1 MAKYLYVAR
10 DSTGKR
16 REGMIEAESNT
27 AVVNILRRQQLLP
40 VEVKLV
46 NEKGVLVGITEKKKL
61 PVRGKVSLPEMALF
75 SRQLATMLEAG
86 ISILDAIGDL
96 ASQTPNKYFSY
107 VLSDIATEIREGSS
121 FSKALS
127 KHPKVFSQLYVS
139 LVLSGEESGNLV
151 EVLKDLSSELEDQ
164 LTLLRKVRQA
174 VSYPVVILIFFFAVV
189 AFVFL
194 YLVPKFQE
202 IFESF
207 GAQLPMFTRIIL
219 NISRFSLKFFPFL
232 LIGLI
237 LFGILFSLYKKTP
250 AGSKKIDSFKLR
262 IPVFGDLFLKVSLAR
277 FSRSLATLLQGGVSI
292 IAALDIVAR
301 TTGNRILED
310 YIRKIRE
317 GIISGELLGNEM
329 KKYRIFPA
337 MMVRMVTVGEE
348 TGKTDDMLTRLSK
361 FFRDEVDVTL
371 NILSSILEPVLII
384 GLGVIVGTVVLA
396 IYLPIFKL
404 AATMR

>member
-1 MAKYLYVAR
+1 MAKYFYVAR
-10 DSTGKR
+10 DSNGKR
-16 REGMIEAESNT
+16 REGMIEADSNT
-27 AVVNILRRQQLLP
+27 AVIGILRRQQFVP
-40 VEVKLV
+40 VEIKLV
-46 NEKGVLVGITEKKKL
+46 GERGGLVGITEKKK
-61 PVRGKVSLPEMALF
+61 VYRKGKVSLAEMALF

-86 ISILDAIGDL
+86 IPILDSIQDL
-96 ASQTPNKYFSY
+96 AEQTPNKYFSY
-107 VLSDIATEIREGSS
+107 VLKDISSEVREGSS
-121 FSKALS
+121 FSRALS
-127 KHPKVFSQLYVS
+127 RHPKVFSQLYIA

-174 VSYPVVILIFFFAVV
+174 VSYPIVILIFFVGVV

-207 GAQLPMFTRIIL
+207 GAQLPLFTRIIL
-219 NISRFSLKFFPFL
+219 EISRFSLKFFPFL
-232 LIGLI
+232 LGCII
-237 LFGILFSLYKKTP
+237 LFGILFSLYRKTP
-250 AGSKKIDSFKLR
+250 DGNRRIDSFKLR
-262 IPVFGDLFLKVSLAR
+262 LPVFGDLFLKVSLAR

-292 IAALDIVAR
+292 IAALDIVAK
-301 TTGNRILED
+301 TSGNAILED
-310 YIRKIRE
+310 YIRKIKE
-317 GIISGELLGNEM
+317 GVTGGELLGNEM
-329 KKYRIFPA
+329 RKYRIFPT

-348 TGKTDDMLTRLSK
+348 TGRTDDMLTRVSK

-371 NILSSILEPVLII
+371 NILSSILEPILII

>member
-1 MAKYLYVAR
+1 
-10 DSTGKR
+10 
-16 REGMIEAESNT
+16 MIEAESNT
-27 AVVNILRRQQLLP
+27 AVIAILRRQQFIP
-40 VEVKLV
+40 VEIKLV
-46 NEKGVLVGITEKKKL
+46 SERGGLVGITEKKKA
-61 PVRGKVSLPEMALF
+61 PARGKVSLPEMALF
-75 SRQLATMLEAG
+75 SRQIATMLEAG
-86 ISILDAIGDL
+86 ISILDAVGDL
-96 ASQTPNKYFSY
+96 ATQTQNKYFSY
-107 VLSDIATEIREGSS
+107 VLSDIASEIREGSS
-121 FSKALS
+121 FSRALS
-127 KHPKVFSQLYVS
+127 KHPKVFNQLYVA

-174 VSYPVVILIFFFAVV
+174 VSYPVVILIFFVAVV

-207 GAQLPMFTRIIL
+207 GAQLPFFTRIIL
-219 NISRFSLKFFPFL
+219 EISRFSLKFFPFL
-232 LIGLI
+232 LIGII
-237 LFGILFSLYKKTP
+237 LLVIFFSFYKKTP
-250 AGSKKIDSFKLR
+250 DGSKKIDGLKLR
-262 IPVFGDLFLKVSLAR
+262 LPVFGDLFLKVSLAR

-301 TTGNRILED
+301 TAGNAILEE
-310 YIRKIRE
+310 YIRRIKE
-317 GIISGELLGNEM
+317 GVTGGELLGNEM

-348 TGKTDDMLTRLSK
+348 TGRTDDMLTRVSK

-371 NILSSILEPVLII
+371 NILSSILEPILII

-404 AATMR
+404 AATVR

>member
-1 MAKYLYVAR
+1 
-10 DSTGKR
+10 
-16 REGMIEAESNT
+16 MIEAESNT
-27 AVVNILRRQQLLP
+27 AVISILRRQQFIP
-40 VEVKLV
+40 VEIKLV
-46 NEKGVLVGITEKKKL
+46 SEKGGLVGITEKKKA
-61 PVRGKVSLPEMALF
+61 PGKGKVSLPEMALF

-86 ISILDAIGDL
+86 ISIIDAIGDL
-96 ASQTPNKYFSY
+96 ASQTQNKYFSY
-107 VLSDIATEIREGSS
+107 VLSDIAGEIREGAS
-121 FSKALS
+121 FSTALS
-127 KHPKVFSQLYVS
+127 KHPKVFSQLYVA

-174 VSYPVVILIFFFAVV
+174 VSYPVVILIFFVAVV

-207 GAQLPMFTRIIL
+207 GAQLPLFTKIIL
-219 NISRFSLKFFPFL
+219 QISRFSLKFFPFL
-232 LIGLI
+232 LLGII
-237 LFGILFSLYKKTP
+237 LFAIFFQFYRKTP
-250 AGSKKIDSFKLR
+250 DGRKKIDTIKLR
-262 IPVFGDLFLKVSLAR
+262 LPVFGDLFLKVSLSR

-301 TTGNRILED
+301 TTGNAILEE
-310 YIRKIRE
+310 YIRRVK
-317 GIISGELLGNEM
+317 GGVTKGELLGNEM
-329 KKYRIFPA
+329 KKYRIFPV

-348 TGKTDDMLTRLSK
+348 TGRTDDMLNRISK

-371 NILSSILEPVLII
+371 NVLSSILEPVLII

-404 AATMR
+404 AATIR

>member
-1 MAKYLYVAR
+1 MAKYFYVAR
-10 DSTGKR
+10 DTTGKR
-16 REGMIEAESNT
+16 REGMIEADSNT
-27 AVVNILRRQQLLP
+27 AVISLLRRQSLLP

-46 NEKGVLVGITEKKKL
+46 SDKGHLVEITEKKKT
-61 PVRGKVSLPEMALF
+61 VRKGKVSLPEMALF

-86 ISILDAIGDL
+86 IPILDSIEDL
-96 ASQTPNKYFSY
+96 AGQTLNRYFSS
-107 VLSDIATEIREGSS
+107 VLYDIASEVREGSS

-127 KHPKVFSQLYVS
+127 KYPKVFSQLYVA
-139 LVLSGEESGNLV
+139 LVVSGEESGNLV
-151 EVLKDLSSELEDQ
+151 EVLKELSSELEDQ
-164 LTLLRKVRQA
+164 LTLIRKVRQA
-174 VSYPVVILIFFFAVV
+174 VSYPAVILVFFVAVV

-207 GAQLPMFTRIIL
+207 GAQLPLFTRIIL
-219 NISRFSLKFFPFL
+219 DISRFSLKFFPFL
-232 LIGLI
+232 LVALI
-237 LFGILFSLYKKTP
+237 LSGILFSLYRKTP
-250 AGSKKIDSFKLR
+250 HGNRKIDSFKLR
-262 IPVFGDLFLKVSLAR
+262 LPVFGDLFLKVSLAR

-292 IAALDIVAR
+292 ISALDIVAR
-301 TTGNRILED
+301 TTGNTILED
-310 YIRKIRE
+310 YIRRLRE
-317 GIISGELLGNEM
+317 GVIAGELLGNEM

-348 TGKTDDMLTRLSK
+348 TGRTDDMLTRISK

-371 NILSSILEPVLII
+371 NILSSILEPILIV

>member
-1 MAKYLYVAR
+1 MAKYFFVAR
-10 DSTGKR
+10 DPSGKR
-16 REGMIEAESNT
+16 REGLLEADSNT
-27 AVVNILRRQQLLP
+27 AVISMLRRQQLLP

-46 NEKGVLVGITEKKKL
+46 SDRGKLVAITEKEKTIR
-61 PVRGKVSLPEMALF
+61 RGKVSLPEMALF

-86 ISILDAIGDL
+86 IPILDSIQDL
-96 ASQTPNKYFSY
+96 AEQTPNKYFSN
-107 VLSDIATEIREGSS
+107 VLNDIAGEIREGSS

-127 KHPKVFSQLYVS
+127 KYPKVFSQLYVA

-164 LTLLRKVRQA
+164 LTLIRKVRQA
-174 VSYPVVILIFFFAVV
+174 LSYPAVIIVFFVAVV
-189 AFVFL
+189 SFVFL
-194 YLVPKFQE
+194 YLIPKFQE

-207 GAQLPMFTRIIL
+207 GAQLPLFTRIIL
-219 NISRFSLKFFPFL
+219 NISKFSLKFFPFL
-232 LIGLI
+232 LVGLI
-237 LFGILFSLYKKTP
+237 LLFIFLSFFRKTFY
-250 AGSKKIDSFKLR
+250 GSRKIDAFKLKL
-262 IPVFGDLFLKVSLAR
+262 PVFGDLFLKISLAR

-292 IAALDIVAR
+292 VAALEIVAR
-301 TTGNRILED
+301 TTGNTILED
-310 YIRKIRE
+310 YIKRLRE
-317 GIISGELLGNEM
+317 GVIGGELLGVEM

-348 TGKTDDMLTRLSK
+348 TGRTDDMLTRVSK

-371 NILSSILEPVLII
+371 NILSSILEPILII
-384 GLGVIVGTVVLA
+384 GLGVIVGVVVLA

>member
-1 MAKYLYVAR
+1 M
-10 DSTGKR
+10 
-16 REGMIEAESNT
+16 
-27 AVVNILRRQQLLP
+27 
-40 VEVKLV
+40 
-46 NEKGVLVGITEKKKL
+46 VGITEKKKA
-61 PVRGKVSLPEMALF
+61 PGKGKVSLPEMALF

-86 ISILDAIGDL
+86 ISIIDAIGDL
-96 ASQTPNKYFSY
+96 ASQTQNKYFSY
-107 VLSDIATEIREGSS
+107 VLSDIAGEIREGAS
-121 FSKALS
+121 FSTALS
-127 KHPKVFSQLYVS
+127 KHPKVFSQLYVA

-174 VSYPVVILIFFFAVV
+174 VSYPVVILIFFVAVV

-207 GAQLPMFTRIIL
+207 GAQLPLFTKIIL
-219 NISRFSLKFFPFL
+219 QISRFSLKFFPFL
-232 LIGLI
+232 LLGII
-237 LFGILFSLYKKTP
+237 LFAIFFQFYRKTP
-250 AGSKKIDSFKLR
+250 DGRKKIDTIKLR
-262 IPVFGDLFLKVSLAR
+262 LPVFGDLFLKVSLSR

-301 TTGNRILED
+301 TTGNAILEE
-310 YIRKIRE
+310 YIRRVK
-317 GIISGELLGNEM
+317 GGVTKGELLGNEM
-329 KKYRIFPA
+329 KKYRIFPV

-348 TGKTDDMLTRLSK
+348 TGRTDDMLNRISK

-371 NILSSILEPVLII
+371 NVLSSILEPVLII

-404 AATMR
+404 AATIR

>member
-1 MAKYLYVAR
+1 MAKYFFVAR
-10 DSTGKR
+10 DESGRK
-16 REGMIEAESNT
+16 REGLIEAESNT
-27 AVVNILRRQQLLP
+27 AVINILRRQQLLP

-46 NEKGVLVGITEKKKL
+46 SEKGTLVGITEKKKSL
-61 PVRGKVSLPEMALF
+61 RKKKVSLPEMALF
-75 SRQLATMLEAG
+75 SRQLSTMLEAG
-86 ISILDAIGDL
+86 ISIVEAVDDL
-96 ASQTPNKYFSY
+96 ASQTPNKYFSF
-107 VLSDIATEIREGSS
+107 VLSEIASEIREGSS

-127 KHPKVFSQLYVS
+127 KFPDVFSQLYIA
-139 LVLSGEESGNLV
+139 LVVSGEESGNLV

-174 VSYPVVILIFFFAVV
+174 VSYPAVIIVFFVAVV

-194 YLVPKFQE
+194 YLIPKFQE

-207 GAQLPMFTRIIL
+207 GAQLPLFTRIIL
-219 NISRFSLKFFPFL
+219 EISRFSLKFFPFL
-232 LIGLI
+232 LLGII
-237 LFGILFSLYKKTP
+237 LLAILVSLYAKTS
-250 AGSKKIDSFKLR
+250 AGRKKIDAFKLKL
-262 IPVFGDLFLKVSLAR
+262 PVFGNLFLKVSLAR

-292 IAALDIVAR
+292 VAALDIVAR
-301 TTGNRILED
+301 TAGNAILEEN
-310 YIRKIRE
+310 IRKIRE
-317 GIISGELLGNEM
+317 GVIGGELLGNEM
-329 KKYRIFPA
+329 RKFRLFPA

-348 TGKTDDMLTRLSK
+348 TGRTDDMLTRVSK

-404 AATMR
+404 AATVR